1 MADNLYVFSRDTP
14 ASVRLYFQHW
24 MWRYQTGYLLHPNVV
39 TTKEGLKIA
48 DIACGTGIWLI
59 EVARSLSTSTQLDG
73 FDISEDQFPDKGWL
87 PKNVTLS
94 SLDSLAPLPEHLI
107 GKYDVVH
114 IGLLVMIIKNEN
126 PVPLLKNVMAMLKPG
141 GYVQWDEMDVGSL
154 NPSFPDK
161 SRPCPHYD
169 ALHTQSTAFFDARN
183 LTYRWVSELDKFF
196 KQQGLDVLS
205 YTRLPIH
212 DDLAKP
218 WTEMQLMA
226 TWDVNEKVLV
236 PAALKDP
243 SASPSAK
250 EWRQMYGKVVEE
262 VNQGMSIRMDMIVV
276 VGKKG
281 S

>member
-1 MADNLYVFSRDTP
+1 M
-14 ASVRLYFQHW
+14 
-24 MWRYQTGYLLHPNVV
+24 
-39 TTKEGLKIA
+39 
-48 DIACGTGIWLI
+48 
-59 EVARSLSTSTQLDG
+59 
-73 FDISEDQFPDKGWL
+73 
-87 PKNVTLS
+87 
-94 SLDSLAPLPEHLI
+94 
-107 GKYDVVH
+107 
-114 IGLLVMIIKNEN
+114 
-126 PVPLLKNVMAMLKPG
+126 
-141 GYVQWDEMDVGSL
+141 
-154 NPSFPDK
+154 
-161 SRPCPHYD
+161 
-169 ALHTQSTAFFDARN
+169 
-183 LTYRWVSELDKFF
+183 SELDKFF

-281 S
+281 SWRRYGRIPLATNGSSVASVAKKTINPFVEAPLKDSHADAIIKSDGKPHEAS